1 MHKLQF
7 ALLLV
12 TSFCFSQTAPDLTT
26 QLTEDYNLEM
36 PSLKPYV
43 IYMNASVEEP
53 DTIASVTLGIDSDV
67 FTAVEETGFYYFLW
81 TPSDYGPHDI
91 QIIATTNTG
100 GTTTI
105 SRTVVVVQNAS
116 SINVETLNGVII
128 EYTGDAD
135 SKWHYGTYTLPQ
147 SVGVYDSINA
157 TLTVECPQIN
167 GGCDDWDR
175 LSHIEIKAPNGNW
188 IQIIRYVTPYG
199 IGCNHVT
206 DLTNYNSLLQGEVE
220 FRVFID
226 TWGSGGWQLSLDLEY
241 NQGTPSYDY
250 SSVTEIWDADYDFGD
265 PSNLQP
271 VETNNIAVPNGIQQS
286 YLSVSTTGHNWGETN
301 TLNAAQFFEATHYL
315 DINNEQA
322 FTQNLWNTCDPNPDN
337 CSDQLGTWRFNRAGG
352 CPGSIARPDIYD
364 LSGYIG
370 SSFDL
375 DYRFHPDYVDLCHP
389 NNSDCDEA
397 TISGCYDCDNQF
409 NPYYKVDVHV
419 ISKSDE
425 PLIFSVPLGVNSFE
439 NSETY
444 DLSIYPNPTNGK
456 FSIQSSVQDAVTKI
470 RVLTIEGKQVKSF
483 HFNTKE
489 ELINHDFDLSDLTSG
504 IYFISMKNKYGLGTK
519 KLILK

>member
-1 MHKLQF
+1 MHKLHF
-7 ALLLV
+7 VLLLV

-81 TPSDYGPHDI
+81 TPSDYGSHDI
-91 QIIATTNTG
+91 QISATTNTG

-105 SRTVVVVQNAS
+105 SRTIVVVQNSS

-147 SVGVYDSINA
+147 SVGAFDTINA
-157 TLTVECPQIN
+157 TLTVECPEID

-226 TWGSGGWQLSLDLEY
+226 TWGSGGWQLSLDFEY
-241 NQGTPSYDY
+241 IQGIPNYDY
-250 SSVTEIWDADYDFGD
+250 SSVTEIWDNDYDFGD

-271 VETNNIAVPNGIQQS
+271 VETNNIAVPNGIQES
-286 YLSVSTTGHNWGETN
+286 YLSVSTTGHNWGSTN
-301 TLNAAQFFEATHYL
+301 TLNAAEFFQATHYL

-322 FTQNLWNTCDPNPDN
+322 FIQNLWNTCDPNPDS
-337 CSDQLGTWRFNRAGG
+337 CTAQQGTWEFNRAGW

-364 LSGYIG
+364 LSAYIG

-397 TISGCYDCDNQF
+397 TISGCNDCDNIF

-456 FSIQSSVQDAVTKI
+456 FSIQSSIQDAETKV

>member
-7 ALLLV
+7 ALLLA
-12 TSFCFSQTAPDLTT
+12 TSFCFSQTAPGLTT
-26 QLTEDYNLEM
+26 QLSEDSNLEM

-43 IYMNASVEEP
+43 IYMNASVEDP
-53 DTIASVTLGIDSDV
+53 DTIESVSLEIGSEV

-81 TPSDYGPHDI
+81 TPSTYGSHEI
-91 QIIATTNTG
+91 QITATTNTG

-105 SRTVVVVQNAS
+105 SRALEVVQDSS
-116 SINVETLNGVII
+116 SINVETLNDVII
-128 EYTGDAD
+128 EYTTDAD

-147 SVGVYDSINA
+147 SVGAFDTINA
-157 TLTVECPQIN
+157 TLTVECPDIN

-206 DLTNYNSLLQGEVE
+206 DLTNYNSLLQGDVK

-226 TWGSGGWQLSLDLEY
+226 TWGGTGGWQLSLDFEY

-250 SSVTEIWDADYDFGD
+250 SSVTEIWDNDYDFGD

-271 VETNNIAVPNGIQQS
+271 VEPYNLNLNNGIQQS
-286 YLSVSTTGHNWGETN
+286 YLSVSTTGHNWGEN
-301 TLNAAQFFEATHYL
+301 ISSAAEFFEATHYL

-322 FTQNLWNTCDPNPDN
+322 FIQNLWNTCDPNPDS
-337 CSDQLGTWRFNRAGG
+337 CTAQLGTWENNRAGW
-352 CPGSIARPDIYD
+352 CPGSIASPDIYD
-364 LSGYIG
+364 LSTYIG

-397 TISGCYDCDNQF
+397 TISGCNDCDNQF

-425 PLIFSVPLGVNSFE
+425 PLIFSVPLGINGFD

-456 FSIQSSVQDAVTKI
+456 FSIQSSVQDAVTTV

-483 HFNTKE
+483 YFNTKE
-489 ELINHDFDLSDLTSG
+489 ELMNHDFDLSDLTSG

>member
-12 TSFCFSQTAPDLTT
+12 TSFCFSQIPPNLTT
-26 QLTEDYNLEM
+26 QLTESYNLEM
-36 PSLKPYV
+36 PSLKPYI
-43 IYMNASVEEP
+43 IYMNASVEAP
-53 DTIASVTLGIDSDV
+53 DTIVSVSLEIGSVV

-81 TPSDYGPHDI
+81 TPFDYGSHDI

-105 SRTVVVVQNAS
+105 SRTIVVVQES
-116 SINVETLNGVII
+116 TSQNVETLDDVIF
-128 EYTGDAD
+128 EYTDAD

-157 TLTVECPQIN
+157 TLTVKCPEID
-167 GGCDDWDR
+167 GGCDDWER

-226 TWGSGGWQLSLDLEY
+226 TLGSGGWQLSLDLEY
-241 NQGTPSYDY
+241 NQGTPDYDY
-250 SSVTEIWDADYDFGD
+250 SSVTEIWDNDYDFGD

-271 VETNNIAVPNGIQQS
+271 VESYNLNLNNGIQQS
-286 YLSVSTTGHNWGETN
+286 YLSVSTTGHNWGSTN
-301 TLNAAQFFEATHYL
+301 TSNAAEFFEATHYL

-322 FTQNLWNTCDPNPDN
+322 FIQNLWNTCNPNPDS
-337 CSDQLGTWRFNRAGG
+337 CTGQLGTWESNRAGW

-364 LSGYIG
+364 LSTYIG

-389 NNSDCDEA
+389 NNSDCNVE
-397 TISGCYDCDNQF
+397 TIEGCYDCDNIF

-419 ISKSDE
+419 ISKSDV
-425 PLIFSVPLGVNSFE
+425 PLIFSVPLGINRFE

-456 FSIQSSVQDAVTKI
+456 FSIQSSIKDAVTKV

-489 ELINHDFDLSDLTSG
+489 ELINHNFDLSDLTSG
-504 IYFISMKNKYGLGTK
+504 LYFISMKNKYGTGTK